1 MCSVCDPKSFPCLL
15 PPPRLDSQ
23 KRTMWE
29 QGRAGRLQ
37 TAVSDALG
45 GGGYVQL
52 LELNSGVGNEA
63 EIKRQMDRQRLSS

>member
-1 MCSVCDPKSFPCLL
+1 
-15 PPPRLDSQ
+15 
-23 KRTMWE
+23 MWE

-45 GGGYVQL
+45 GGSYVQL